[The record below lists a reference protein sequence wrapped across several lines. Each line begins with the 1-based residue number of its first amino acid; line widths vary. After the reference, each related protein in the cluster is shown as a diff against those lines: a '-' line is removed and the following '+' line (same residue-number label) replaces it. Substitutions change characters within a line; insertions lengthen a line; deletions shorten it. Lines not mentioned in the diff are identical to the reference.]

1 MTCKRFRENEYIQS
15 VEAYINTVDIVDL
28 YWEQDEILGNVLV
41 IWYN

>member
-1 MTCKRFRENEYIQS
+1 MFCKRFLETEYVKS
-15 VEAYINTVDIVDL
+15 VKAYIDTVDLVDL